1 MFVGHDYP
9 PAGRTWRASTTIGQA
24 KATNAQLKASNTRE
38 DFVARRTARD
48 RTLTAPR
55 LLYPSL
61 QVNIAA
67 GRLPEPEKNGKRYLK
82 TPLTGL

>member
-1 MFVGHDYP
+1 MDLP
-9 PAGRTWRASTTIGQA
+9 
-24 KATNAQLKASNTRE
+24 
-38 DFVARRTARD
+38 ARRTARD

-67 GRLPEPEKNGKRYLK
+67 GALPEPELNGRRYLK
-82 TPLTGL
+82 TPLVGP